1 MLAEPGRDHKNMNY
15 RVGEKVTKSSRF
27 RKKVLAFV
35 SVSITFVFVM
45 ATAPLSSVPK
55 ATGGWE
61 FYRNPYIAGLWHPP
75 GNETLEGPLK
85 SDHKVVC
92 AYQQT
97 GGRCDLMWCNDA
109 EGTQSRPHYS
119 LGLVHR
125 EKNIR
130 GTIMQTSGTARA
142 GSGCALSRRHR
153 FIYIHVL
160 KSAGMTVKG
169 FLKRALCG
177 GIKMPACPPGSD
189 ILEIVNCARA
199 IQNNP
204 DLFVFSFVR
213 DPFSRIYS
221 GYSMADKYRK
231 DRPPFTFPEFVNAK
245 RRRRSLSHCSPAHY
259 LPQRNFLFN
268 GKGCPVFDFLG
279 RLESFQE
286 DLAGALKQ
294 IGSQELLDY
303 YQGGGVLHANSTAF
317 GRKQKQE
324 RLGGDLRNAFQAEGL
339 VRAVGI
345 EYAHDFRLLG
355 YDKTKVP
362 S

>member
-125 EKNIR
+125 EKKYQGNNHANFR
-130 GTIMQTSGTARA
+130 NSPGR
-142 GSGCALSRRHR
+142 
-153 FIYIHVL
+153 V
-160 KSAGMTVKG
+160 GMCIVATTPLYLHPCSQVCWNDRQG
-169 FLKRALCG
+169 FL
-177 GIKMPACPPGSD
+177 
-189 ILEIVNCARA
+189 E
-199 IQNNP
+199 
-204 DLFVFSFVR
+204 
-213 DPFSRIYS
+213 
-221 GYSMADKYRK
+221 
-231 DRPPFTFPEFVNAK
+231 E
-245 RRRRSLSHCSPAHY
+245 
-259 LPQRNFLFN
+259 
-268 GKGCPVFDFLG
+268 
-279 RLESFQE
+279 
-286 DLAGALKQ
+286 GAL
-294 IGSQELLDY
+294 
-303 YQGGGVLHANSTAF
+303 
-317 GRKQKQE
+317 R
-324 RLGGDLRNAFQAEGL
+324 RNKDACLPPRQ
-339 VRAVGI
+339 R
-345 EYAHDFRLLG
+345 Y
-355 YDKTKVP
+355 P
-362 S
+362 